1 MCVLRAFNERYEALC
16 NLHICVCMC
25 LKVTV
30 KYGQQ
35 IRVFVFFDKTE
46 WVNVV
51 LRILNLEGQQS
62 CIIGSKVTTIL
73 PIFFS
78 KNPESSNIEMWGDYP
93 EAIDCNIALRTQ
105 IFFWAACI

>member
-1 MCVLRAFNERYEALC
+1 MSEPKNKMCVLRAFNERYEALC

-30 KYGQQ
+30 NYGQHM
-35 IRVFVFFDKTE
+35 RVFVFFDKTE

-51 LRILNLEGQQS
+51 LRILNLKGQQI

-73 PIFFS
+73 LFF
-78 KNPESSNIEMWGDYP
+78 
-93 EAIDCNIALRTQ
+93 
-105 IFFWAACI
+105 FFKKSRIIKHRNVG